1 MALLS
6 YHTTL
11 PDSAPFSS
19 YRSGREF
26 LVWKYDQALRAF
38 RERMERSGTHP
49 KEFALHSVR
58 IGAASSLAAGGGN
71 VSIQQEGRW
80 RPEEYKTEDARRV
93 SRKLSDKERRSRD
106 SRGGCTM

>member
-1 MALLS
+1 MEV
-6 YHTTL
+6 
-11 PDSAPFSS
+11 
-19 YRSGREF
+19 RSGPSRLPRKNGKIGETPER
-26 LVWKYDQALRAF
+26 VCVAF
-38 RERMERSGTHP
+38 RTDWSGVFP
-49 KEFALHSVR
+49 
-58 IGAASSLAAGGGN
+58 SSRGGN